1 MNKILFVFLLLF
13 PLLNFAQTKH
23 VVQRGETL
31 DLIANRYGIASK
43 LIRDANPLV
52 DECYTGITLT
62 IPQKPKPVVSSTPTR
77 TKSRVPNERKVKKT
91 TYAVRPNTRSNVA
104 WGGYANYYQST
115 YNPYWNNNQM
125 IWQTQHNQLQ
135 AAANA
140 FQNQMMQQAQQ
151 SWNNYQVNYSN
162 LWNSIP
168 NIDYSTMPMPVL
180 DGASTSIETG
190 VGTSGSNAHST
201 RTPKTCGACGGKGW
215 IPETKGVASF
225 GLDKWCNECNKNV
238 ASNHYHAT
246 CPSCNGKGIW

>member
-135 AAANA
+135 AAVCYLFH
-140 FQNQMMQQAQQ
+140 FQKKARYRGALQSLCTRINQDLHHQIFL
-151 SWNNYQVNYSN
+151 NGIY
-162 LWNSIP
+162 P
-168 NIDYSTMPMPVL
+168 
-180 DGASTSIETG
+180 
-190 VGTSGSNAHST
+190 H
-201 RTPKTCGACGGKGW
+201 GKMVRL
-215 IPETKGVASF
+215 KV
-225 GLDKWCNECNKNV
+225 
-238 ASNHYHAT
+238 
-246 CPSCNGKGIW
+246 